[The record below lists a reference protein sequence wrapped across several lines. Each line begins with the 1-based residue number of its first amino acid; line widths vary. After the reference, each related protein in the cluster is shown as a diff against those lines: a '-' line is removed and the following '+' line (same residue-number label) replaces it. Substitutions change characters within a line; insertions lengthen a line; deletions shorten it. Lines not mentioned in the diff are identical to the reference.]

1 MFLVDYLLTEDGFG
15 GYGMEPDQ
23 SNTEEEQVPDIEHQD
38 IKKYIL
44 YQQLKQIHQKLSTM
58 QYDNADDEFYSL
70 LNFAK
75 TVIEFFNSLEY
86 PEVIHLMDN
95 LVDGVE
101 EKLGLK
107 LPARVP
113 HEPPADEFPEEEV
126 QPQQEVQP
134 AQPAQPAQSEQ
145 QQQQPQQKQP
155 APNQGNNTGQ

>member
-1 MFLVDYLLTEDGFG
+1 MFLIDYLLTEDGFG

-23 SNTEEEQVPDIEHQD
+23 SNTDEEQVPDIEHQD

-44 YQQLKQIHQKLSTM
+44 YQQFKQIHHQLSTM

-86 PEVIHLMDN
+86 PEAVHLIDN

-107 LPARVP
+107 LPPRVP
-113 HEPPADEFPEEEV
+113 HEPPADEFPEEKQPQGM
-126 QPQQEVQP
+126 QPQQGQQGQP
-134 AQPAQPAQSEQ
+134 EQ
-145 QQQQPQQKQP
+145 QQQKQP
-155 APNQGNNTGQ
+155 